1 MRWDAELTRRCG
13 ASGGGKTLRLIL
25 EAQEDSADDLAD
37 GLTQWIKGEESPEAE
52 VASIIFAEFVLLNRA
67 YLKTKFK
74 KREAQTEILLRG

>member
-1 MRWDAELTRRCG
+1 VWRNPQCSRRCG
-13 ASGGGKTLRLIL
+13 ASGGGKTLKAIL

-37 GLTQWIKGEESPEAE
+37 GLTQWMKGEESPEAE

-74 KREAQTEILLRG
+74 KREKDTTIWNRG